1 MFCWCYSFFNC
12 LGELIS
18 EAIWV
23 WSFLHGKIFNKKKIF
38 FFLRKLLYS
47 SQCNQGFFEGHLLHG
62 AWSGHGCSED
72 SILIVP
78 LSDTIEC
85 IIVSSQAHISDH
97 EFSTVLGLKAE
108 QFSYRTKL

>member
-23 WSFLHGKIFNKKKIF
+23 WSFLHGKIFNFKKKMT
-38 FFLRKLLYS
+38 FLREKLLYS

-85 IIVSSQAHISDH
+85 MVVSPRFIYQTMS
-97 EFSTVLGLKAE
+97 FSPWWD
-108 QFSYRTKL
+108 